1 MSETDSTPE
10 TVAKRSRSTYPFP
23 ADWHPVAAETG
34 RVVLMTLVLAG
45 VFALIGVSGEEL
57 GRTALGGTVVWRL
70 AFGLAMPGSENVN

>member
-1 MSETDSTPE
+1 
-10 TVAKRSRSTYPFP
+10 
-23 ADWHPVAAETG
+23 
-34 RVVLMTLVLAG
+34 MTLVLAG